1 MEIQFENETF
11 PDDWTEIINFLK
23 AHSEFSFSSA
33 RLSKVF
39 GVSSFRISKIL
50 FKLNK
55 MGYLEKRTRGKNN
68 RIKCFYKWKSPYY
81 KLDRKSRFSMNNF
94 SYLSKK
100 KPENNE

>member
-1 MEIQFENETF
+1 MESELKIEVF

-33 RLSKVF
+33 RLSRVF

-55 MGYLEKRTRGKNN
+55 MGYLEKRTRGKNKK
-68 RIKCFYKWKSPYY
+68 IKCFYKWKSFGNDSG
-81 KLDRKSRFSMNNF
+81 LKSAFLLNYSEYVCDKN
-94 SYLSKK
+94 S
-100 KPENNE
+100 E